1 MADICSLRLALSVVF
16 RTGSLML
23 CGKTKGSYL
32 KFSFPAEKFKAA
44 RSHLMLPHPKGE
56 AASIA
61 SAFAECAFGISKVD
75 PADLDDYARELLS
88 KLNALI
94 DPIGLR
100 DPADRGMYTIK
111 AEKLSI
117 EQRRELSSTVDELAS
132 WFDLKSRT
140 S

>member
-1 MADICSLRLALSVVF
+1 MLLRHNQ
-16 RTGSLML
+16 
-23 CGKTKGSYL
+23 GSYL

-61 SAFAECAFGISKVD
+61 NAFAECAFGISKVD
-75 PADLDDYARELLS
+75 AAADLDDYARELLS

-94 DPIGLR
+94 DPVGLR

-117 EQRRELSSTVDELAS
+117 EQRRELSSIVDELAS
-132 WFDLKSRT
+132 WFDLKSRP

>member
-1 MADICSLRLALSVVF
+1 
-16 RTGSLML
+16 ML
-23 CGKTKGSYL
+23 CAKTKRSYL

-132 WFDLKSRT
+132 WFDLKSRI

>member
-1 MADICSLRLALSVVF
+1 
-16 RTGSLML
+16 
-23 CGKTKGSYL
+23 
-32 KFSFPAEKFKAA
+32 
-44 RSHLMLPHPKGE
+44 MLPHPKGE

-61 SAFAECAFGISKVD
+61 NAFAECAAGISKVD
-75 PADLDDYARELLS
+75 PADLDDYARELLT

-94 DPIGLR
+94 DPVGLR

-117 EQRRELSSTVDELAS
+117 EQRRELSSIVDELAS
-132 WFDLKSRT
+132 WFDLKART

>member
-1 MADICSLRLALSVVF
+1 ME
-16 RTGSLML
+16 
-23 CGKTKGSYL
+23 
-32 KFSFPAEKFKAA
+32 FSFPAEKFKTA
-44 RSHLMLPHPKGE
+44 RIHLMLPHPKGE

-94 DPIGLR
+94 DPVGLR

-117 EQRRELSSTVDELAS
+117 EQRRELSLIVDELAS
-132 WFDLKSRT
+132 WFDVKSRP

>member
-1 MADICSLRLALSVVF
+1 
-16 RTGSLML
+16 
-23 CGKTKGSYL
+23 L
-32 KFSFPAEKFKAA
+32 KFAAQTEKFKAA
-44 RSHLMLPHPKGE
+44 RRHLMLPHPRGE
-56 AASIA
+56 AFSIA
-61 SAFAECAFGISKVD
+61 NAFSECAFGISELN
-75 PADLDDYARELLS
+75 PADLDDYARELLN

-100 DPADRGMYTIK
+100 DPAERGMYTIK

-117 EQRRELSSTVDELAS
+117 EQRREMSSTVDELAS

>member
-1 MADICSLRLALSVVF
+1 MR
-16 RTGSLML
+16 
-23 CGKTKGSYL
+23 
-32 KFSFPAEKFKAA
+32 FSFPAEKFKTA
-44 RSHLMLPHPKGE
+44 RSNLMLPHPKGE

-61 SAFAECAFGISKVD
+61 DAFAACASGISKVD
-75 PADLDDYARELLS
+75 PVDLDDYAREALS

-100 DPADRGMYTIK
+100 DPAGRGMHTIK

-117 EQRRELSSTVDELAS
+117 EQRRELASTVDELAS
-132 WFDLKSRT
+132 WFDIKSRI